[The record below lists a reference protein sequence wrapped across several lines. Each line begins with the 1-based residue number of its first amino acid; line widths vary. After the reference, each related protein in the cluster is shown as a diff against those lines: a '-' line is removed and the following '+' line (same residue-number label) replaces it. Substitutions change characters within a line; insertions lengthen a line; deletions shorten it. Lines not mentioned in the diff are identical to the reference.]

1 MFCTKYREICHK
13 HGWTTTDN
21 GSTVFVCKE
30 TEKKGTPT
38 VSMRIGK
45 TFLMK

>member
-30 TEKKGTPT
+30 TEKGGHLQFPCE
-38 VSMRIGK
+38 SGK
-45 TFLMK
+45 LS